1 MNQRHLNASIFLQFK
16 IVFQMVFRDLLKR
29 KLGTY

>member
-16 IVFQMVFRDLLKR
+16 IVFQMVFRDLLKEN
-29 KLGTY
+29 LVLY